1 MSPEAPANS
10 NDLAQL
16 TDHLNRL
23 ADELRQASSRVTTY
37 LARRDTAGA
46 ASAPAIDLD
55 KLVQT
60 LTEKLERLPAAASA
74 PVSAASPAAG
84 VETLSAQLRPLIE
97 RLDRLEAQLRSPADT
112 ASLNQSLDALGH
124 QDRLITASL
133 RELQAQIDSG
143 FQEMARLLCPP
154 DPAAEEAPAA
164 GMADLE
170 RAILGPDMQG
180 NPALNVYRQ
189 QLMHGVLSGEPA
201 ACGLAG
207 QLLVFQSATAE
218 RLPQLLKEIG
228 EAFYRWMPR
237 SQPGTSPMEQSLILW
252 LQKRCETVGIANTI
266 EPVHPGER
274 FDASRHNATSRG
286 VEITR
291 VHGWIV
297 LRDNGKVYMKATV
310 DVR

>member
-37 LARRDTAGA
+37 LARRDTASA

-74 PVSAASPAAG
+74 SISAASPAAG
-84 VETLSAQLRPLIE
+84 VETLSTQLRPLLE
-97 RLDRLEAQLRSPADT
+97 RLDRLETQLRSPADT

-124 QDRLITASL
+124 QNRLITASL

-170 RAILGPDMQG
+170 QAILGPDMQG
-180 NPALNVYRQ
+180 NPALTVYRQ

-207 QLLVFQSATAE
+207 
-218 RLPQLLKEIG
+218 QLLKEIG